1 MKLAA
6 HRNINKLDYEHFEAR
21 PGDKLV
27 DKIIEP
33 AYFAEV
39 QAAIT
44 MQQTV
49 RAMSHMHGSGVCL
62 HDLKQEFSCCT
73 LAPQAGG
80 SGLPVGAG
88 AQSSVDAP
96 WRLSCSRVPIDWHS
110 PGAQQLTSCL
120 SRRRAAAASSLAPAP
135 HPGGDA
141 AAGQELGSLSYK
153 R

>member
-1 MKLAA
+1 MRTTTSRRILKFYCQDPEAENITVKLAD

-21 PGDKLV
+21 PGDKLF

-73 LAPQAGG
+73 QAPQAGG
-80 SGLPVGAG
+80 SGLLPQAGGSRLPAGAG
-88 AQSSVDAP
+88 APCFLFQTEDAVEGM
-96 WRLSCSRVPIDWHS
+96 L
-110 PGAQQLTSCL
+110 
-120 SRRRAAAASSLAPAP
+120 
-135 HPGGDA
+135 
-141 AAGQELGSLSYK
+141 
-153 R
+153 